1 VSFVIDGYET
11 RLRDLIRQSDDL
23 VHLENRISVI
33 LGQFLA
39 QYGINVNRRNVDNS
53 HQDQVNI
60 LPSSSG
66 LSKPSLEVESTT
78 QPAFD
83 HLNGSDNDSWLQH
96 DDFVISAENMYSDW
110 APDHDPSSIIGIEH
124 DMFESWDLNHYN
136 LNDMSI
142 GNNVVDFAELEKGV
156 PGSTFT
162 SHSYE
167 VLGGML

>member
-39 QYGINVNRRNVDNS
+39 QYGINVNRRNVDHS
-53 HQDQVNI
+53 HQDQVHI

-66 LSKPSLEVESTT
+66 LPEPLLEVESTT

-83 HLNGSDNDSWLQH
+83 HSYGFNDDDWLQH
-96 DDFVISAENMYSDW
+96 DDFVISAEDMYSDW
-110 APDHDPSSIIGIEH
+110 APDHDPLSIIGIEH
-124 DMFESWDLNHYN
+124 DMFGSWDSNHHI

-142 GNNVVDFAELEKGV
+142 GNNMVDFADLEKAV

-162 SHSYE
+162 SHSYK
-167 VLGGML
+167 VLGGVL